1 MFILRSVFWL
11 TAAFFIVQPSVAKIS
26 LPQMQQSA
34 AALGEKSLATGK
46 ELALMS
52 INSVECET
60 IDCHGSKILAT
71 AVLKDN
77 LTPEQT
83 GVINKTSPY
92 PAPRIV
98 R

>member
-26 LPQMQQSA
+26 LPQIQQSA
-34 AALGEKSLATGK
+34 TAIGERSLETGK
-46 ELALMS
+46 NLALKS
-52 INSVECET
+52 IASIECET
-60 IDCHGSKILAT
+60 LDCHGTKILAT
-71 AVLKDN
+71 VALKDK